1 MAQDYFAF
9 RDSTADSVGS
19 NILAT
24 MNEIKQTLATN
35 RTAIN
40 NLKPE
45 WVSVKSPC
53 CLAMISVD
61 VGLVSI
67 ALWLRWPAS
76 LCILHDFVEKTTV
89 QKQVPRFFCESCHAA
104 A

>member
-1 MAQDYFAF
+1 
-9 RDSTADSVGS
+9 
-19 NILAT
+19 
-24 MNEIKQTLATN
+24 
-35 RTAIN
+35 
-40 NLKPE
+40 
-45 WVSVKSPC
+45 
-53 CLAMISVD
+53 MISVD

-89 QKQVPRFFCESCHAA
+89 QKQVPRFFCELCHAA